1 MNKKVLGLLLSGM
14 LVVGMVGCASTE
26 DIAEEAYNDAKDKVE
41 DNVTD
46 SWEEKNKRLIEE
58 AKEEEAKEKEVR
70 ANKEALAKQ
79 VETTIANSMG
89 ANYEVAVVIDD
100 NGDCNIGIADTTTIY
115 SGYDK
120 ETIKSLSKQ
129 YGLESGAISIQENA
143 EAVFV
148 NAGYTNMNVTLMITG
163 ADYVPFMV
171 VMHGIATYY

>member
-1 MNKKVLGLLLSGM
+1 MKKMLSLLVCGM
-14 LVVGMVGCASTE
+14 LVVGMIGCDSTE

-41 DNVTD
+41 DNAEPVEEPKD
-46 SWEEKNKRLIEE
+46 EVVEPELVEEKE
-58 AKEEEAKEKEVR
+58 R
-70 ANKEALAKQ
+70 ANKEALASDL
-79 VETTIANSMG
+79 ESTIANSMG

-129 YGLESGAISIQENA
+129 YGLESGAIGIQKNA
-143 EAVFV
+143 EEVFV
-148 NAGYTNMNVTLMITG
+148 NAGYTDMNVTLMITG

>member
-1 MNKKVLGLLLSGM
+1 MKKMLSLLVCGM
-14 LVVGMVGCASTE
+14 LVISMIGCESTE

-41 DNVTD
+41 DTAEPV
-46 SWEEKNKRLIEE
+46 EEPKDEVVEPEIVDE
-58 AKEEEAKEKEVR
+58 KEK
-70 ANKEALAKQ
+70 ANKEALASDL
-79 VETTIANSMG
+79 ESTIANSMG

-129 YGLESGAISIQENA
+129 YGLESGAIGIQENA
-143 EAVFV
+143 ETVFV

>member
-1 MNKKVLGLLLSGM
+1 MKKMLSLLVCGM
-14 LVVGMVGCASTE
+14 LVVGMIGCNSTE
-26 DIAEEAYNDAKDKVE
+26 DIAEDAYNDAKDKVE
-41 DNVTD
+41 DTAEPVEEPKD
-46 SWEEKNKRLIEE
+46 EVVEPELVEEKE
-58 AKEEEAKEKEVR
+58 R
-70 ANKEALAKQ
+70 ANKEALASDL
-79 VETTIANSMG
+79 ESTIANSMG

-143 EAVFV
+143 ETVFV

>member
-1 MNKKVLGLLLSGM
+1 MKKMLSLLVCGM
-14 LVVGMVGCASTE
+14 LVVGMIGCESAE
-26 DIAEEAYNDAKDKVE
+26 DTAEDAYEAAKDKVE
-41 DNVTD
+41 DTAEPV
-46 SWEEKNKRLIEE
+46 EEPKDEVVE
-58 AKEEEAKEKEVR
+58 PEVVDKEER
-70 ANKEALAKQ
+70 ANKEALASDL
-79 VETTIANSMG
+79 ESTIANSMG

-129 YGLESGAISIQENA
+129 YGLESGAIGIQENA
-143 EAVFV
+143 ETVFV
-148 NAGYTNMNVTLMITG
+148 NAGYTDMNITLMITG

>member
-1 MNKKVLGLLLSGM
+1 MKKMLSLLVCGM
-14 LVVGMVGCASTE
+14 LVISMIGCESTE

-41 DNVTD
+41 DTAEPVEEPKD
-46 SWEEKNKRLIEE
+46 EVVEPELVEEKE
-58 AKEEEAKEKEVR
+58 R
-70 ANKEALAKQ
+70 ANKEALASDL
-79 VETTIANSMG
+79 ESTIANSMG

-129 YGLESGAISIQENA
+129 YGLESGAIGIQENA
-143 EAVFV
+143 ETVFV

>member
-1 MNKKVLGLLLSGM
+1 MKKMLSLLVCSM
-14 LVVGMVGCASTE
+14 LVVGMVGCDSTE
-26 DIAEEAYNDAKDKVE
+26 DIAEDAYNDAKDKVE
-41 DNVTD
+41 DTAEPAEEPKDEVVEPELV
-46 SWEEKNKRLIEE
+46 EEKE
-58 AKEEEAKEKEVR
+58 R
-70 ANKEALAKQ
+70 ANKEALASDL
-79 VETTIANSMG
+79 ESTIADSMG

-129 YGLESGAISIQENA
+129 YGLESGAIGIQENA
-143 EAVFV
+143 ETVFV

>member
-1 MNKKVLGLLLSGM
+1 MKKMLSLLVCGM
-14 LVVGMVGCASTE
+14 LVVGMVGCDSTE
-26 DIAEEAYNDAKDKVE
+26 DIAEDAYNDAKDKVE
-41 DNVTD
+41 DTAEPVEEPKD
-46 SWEEKNKRLIEE
+46 EVVEPELVEEKERT
-58 AKEEEAKEKEVR
+58 
-70 ANKEALAKQ
+70 NKEALASDL
-79 VETTIANSMG
+79 ESTIANSMG

-129 YGLESGAISIQENA
+129 YGLESGAIGIQENA
-143 EAVFV
+143 ETVFV

>member
-1 MNKKVLGLLLSGM
+1 MKKMLSLLVCGM
-14 LVVGMVGCASTE
+14 LVVGMIGCESAE
-26 DIAEEAYNDAKDKVE
+26 DTAEEAYNDAKDKVE
-41 DNVTD
+41 DTAKPVEEPKD
-46 SWEEKNKRLIEE
+46 EVVEPELVEEKE
-58 AKEEEAKEKEVR
+58 R
-70 ANKEALAKQ
+70 ANKEALASDL
-79 VETTIANSMG
+79 ESTIANSMG

-129 YGLESGAISIQENA
+129 YGLESGAIGIQENA
-143 EAVFV
+143 ETVFV

>member
-1 MNKKVLGLLLSGM
+1 MKKMLSLLVCGM
-14 LVVGMVGCASTE
+14 LVVGMVGCDSTE
-26 DIAEEAYNDAKDKVE
+26 DIAKDAYNDAKDKVE
-41 DNVTD
+41 DTAEPV
-46 SWEEKNKRLIEE
+46 EEPKDEVVE
-58 AKEEEAKEKEVR
+58 PEVVDKEER
-70 ANKEALAKQ
+70 ANKEALASDL
-79 VETTIANSMG
+79 ESTIANSMG

-143 EAVFV
+143 ETVFV

>member
-1 MNKKVLGLLLSGM
+1 MKKMLSLLVCGM
-14 LVVGMVGCASTE
+14 LVIGMVGCDSTE
-26 DIAEEAYNDAKDKVE
+26 DIAEDAYNDAKDKVE
-41 DNVTD
+41 DNAEPVEEPKD
-46 SWEEKNKRLIEE
+46 EVVEPELVEEKE
-58 AKEEEAKEKEVR
+58 R
-70 ANKEALAKQ
+70 ANKEALASDL
-79 VETTIANSMG
+79 ESTIANSMG

-129 YGLESGAISIQENA
+129 YGLESGAIGIQENA
-143 EAVFV
+143 ETVFV
-148 NAGYTNMNVTLMITG
+148 NAGYTDMNVTLMITG

>member
-1 MNKKVLGLLLSGM
+1 MKKMLSLLVCGM
-14 LVVGMVGCASTE
+14 LVVGMVGCDSTE
-26 DIAEEAYNDAKDKVE
+26 DIAEDAYNDAKDKVE
-41 DNVTD
+41 DTAEPA
-46 SWEEKNKRLIEE
+46 EEPKDEVVEPELN
-58 AKEEEAKEKEVR
+58 EEEER
-70 ANKEALAKQ
+70 ANKEALASDL
-79 VETTIANSMG
+79 ESTIANSMG

-129 YGLESGAISIQENA
+129 YGLESGAIGIQENA
-143 EAVFV
+143 ETVFV

>member
-1 MNKKVLGLLLSGM
+1 MKKMLSLLVCGM
-14 LVVGMVGCASTE
+14 LVVGMIGCDSTE
-26 DIAEEAYNDAKDKVE
+26 DIAEEAYSDAKDKVE
-41 DNVTD
+41 DTAEPV
-46 SWEEKNKRLIEE
+46 EEPKDEVVEPELVD
-58 AKEEEAKEKEVR
+58 EKER
-70 ANKEALAKQ
+70 ANKEALASDL
-79 VETTIANSMG
+79 ESTIVNSMG

-129 YGLESGAISIQENA
+129 YGLESGAIGIQENA
-143 EAVFV
+143 ETVFV

>member
-1 MNKKVLGLLLSGM
+1 MKKMLSLLVCGM
-14 LVVGMVGCASTE
+14 LVFGMVGCDSTE
-26 DIAEEAYNDAKDKVE
+26 DIAEDAYNDAKDKVE
-41 DNVTD
+41 DTAEPVEEPKD
-46 SWEEKNKRLIEE
+46 EVVEPELVEEKE
-58 AKEEEAKEKEVR
+58 R
-70 ANKEALAKQ
+70 ANKEALASDL
-79 VETTIANSMG
+79 ESTIANSMG

-129 YGLESGAISIQENA
+129 YGLESGAIGIQENA
-143 EAVFV
+143 ETVFV

>member
-1 MNKKVLGLLLSGM
+1 MKKMLSLLVCGM
-14 LVVGMVGCASTE
+14 LVVGMVGCNSTE
-26 DIAEEAYNDAKDKVE
+26 DIAEDAYNDAKDKVE
-41 DNVTD
+41 DNAEPVEEPKD
-46 SWEEKNKRLIEE
+46 EVVEPEVVEEKE
-58 AKEEEAKEKEVR
+58 R
-70 ANKEALAKQ
+70 ANKEALASDL
-79 VETTIANSMG
+79 ESTIANSMG

-129 YGLESGAISIQENA
+129 YGLESGAIGIQENA
-143 EAVFV
+143 EEVFV
-148 NAGYTNMNVTLMITG
+148 NAGYTDMNVTLMITG

>member
-1 MNKKVLGLLLSGM
+1 MKKMLSLLVCGM
-14 LVVGMVGCASTE
+14 LVVGMVGCDSTE
-26 DIAEEAYNDAKDKVE
+26 DIAEDTYNDAKDKVE
-41 DNVTD
+41 DTAEPVEEPKD
-46 SWEEKNKRLIEE
+46 KVVEPELVEEKE
-58 AKEEEAKEKEVR
+58 R
-70 ANKEALAKQ
+70 ANKEALASDL
-79 VETTIANSMG
+79 ESTIANSMG

-129 YGLESGAISIQENA
+129 YGLESGAIGIQENA
-143 EAVFV
+143 ETVFV
-148 NAGYTNMNVTLMITG
+148 NAGYTDMNVVLMITG

>member
-1 MNKKVLGLLLSGM
+1 MKKMLSLLVCGM
-14 LVVGMVGCASTE
+14 LVVGMVGCDSTE

-41 DNVTD
+41 DTAEPV
-46 SWEEKNKRLIEE
+46 EEPKDEVVE
-58 AKEEEAKEKEVR
+58 PEVVDKEER
-70 ANKEALAKQ
+70 ANKETLASDL
-79 VETTIANSMG
+79 ESTIANSMG

-129 YGLESGAISIQENA
+129 YGLESGAIGIQKNA
-143 EAVFV
+143 EEVFV
-148 NAGYTNMNVTLMITG
+148 NAGYTDMNVTLMITG

>member
-1 MNKKVLGLLLSGM
+1 MKKMLSLLVCGM
-14 LVVGMVGCASTE
+14 LVVGMIGCESAE
-26 DIAEEAYNDAKDKVE
+26 DTAEDAYNDDKDKVE
-41 DNVTD
+41 DTAEPVEEPKD
-46 SWEEKNKRLIEE
+46 EVVEPELVEEKE
-58 AKEEEAKEKEVR
+58 R
-70 ANKEALAKQ
+70 ANKEALASDL
-79 VETTIANSMG
+79 ESTIANSMG

-129 YGLESGAISIQENA
+129 YGLESGAIGIQENA
-143 EAVFV
+143 ETVFI
-148 NAGYTNMNVTLMITG
+148 NAGYTDMNVTLMITG

>member
-1 MNKKVLGLLLSGM
+1 MKKMLSLLVCGM
-14 LVVGMVGCASTE
+14 LVIGMIGCDSTE
-26 DIAEEAYNDAKDKVE
+26 DITEDAYNDAKDKVE
-41 DNVTD
+41 DTAEPVEEPRD
-46 SWEEKNKRLIEE
+46 EVVEPEFVEEKE
-58 AKEEEAKEKEVR
+58 R
-70 ANKEALAKQ
+70 ANKEALASDL
-79 VETTIANSMG
+79 ESTIANSMG

-129 YGLESGAISIQENA
+129 YGLESGAIGIQENA
-143 EAVFV
+143 ETVFV

>member
-1 MNKKVLGLLLSGM
+1 MKKMLSLLVCGM
-14 LVVGMVGCASTE
+14 LVVGMIGCDSTE
-26 DIAEEAYNDAKDKVE
+26 DIAEDAYNDAKDKVE
-41 DNVTD
+41 DTAEPVEEPKD
-46 SWEEKNKRLIEE
+46 EVVEPELVEEKE
-58 AKEEEAKEKEVR
+58 R
-70 ANKEALAKQ
+70 ANKEALASDL
-79 VETTIANSMG
+79 ESTIANSMG

-129 YGLESGAISIQENA
+129 YGLESGAIGIQENA
-143 EAVFV
+143 ETVFV
-148 NAGYTNMNVTLMITG
+148 NAGYTDMNVTLMITG

>member
-1 MNKKVLGLLLSGM
+1 MKKMLSLLVCGM
-14 LVVGMVGCASTE
+14 LVVGMIGCESTE
-26 DIAEEAYNDAKDKVE
+26 DTAVE
-41 DNVTD
+41 DNAVPMEDTAEPAEEPKDEVVEPGPTD
-46 SWEEKNKRLIEE
+46 E
-58 AKEEEAKEKEVR
+58 EVR

-89 ANYEVAVVIDD
+89 SNYEVAAVIDD
-100 NGDCNIGIADTTTIY
+100 DGNCNIGIADTTTIY

-120 ETIKSLSKQ
+120 ETIKAMSKQ
-129 YGLESGAISIQENA
+129 YGLESGAIGIQENA
-143 EAVFV
+143 ETVFV

>member
-1 MNKKVLGLLLSGM
+1 MKKMLSLLVCGM
-14 LVVGMVGCASTE
+14 LVVGMIGCESAE
-26 DIAEEAYNDAKDKVE
+26 DTAEEAYNDAKDKVE
-41 DNVTD
+41 DTAEPVEKPKD
-46 SWEEKNKRLIEE
+46 EAVEPELVEEKE
-58 AKEEEAKEKEVR
+58 R

-89 ANYEVAVVIDD
+89 SNYEVAVVIADD
-100 NGDCNIGIADTTTIY
+100 GNCNIAIADTTTIY

-129 YGLESGAISIQENA
+129 YGLESGAIGIQENA
-143 EAVFV
+143 ETVFI
-148 NAGYTNMNVTLMITG
+148 NAGYTDMNVTLMITG

>member
-1 MNKKVLGLLLSGM
+1 MKKMLSLLVCGM
-14 LVVGMVGCASTE
+14 LVVGMVGCNSTE
-26 DIAEEAYNDAKDKVE
+26 DIAEDAYNDAKDKVE
-41 DNVTD
+41 DTAEPVEEPKD
-46 SWEEKNKRLIEE
+46 EVVEPELVEEKE
-58 AKEEEAKEKEVR
+58 R
-70 ANKEALAKQ
+70 ANKEALASDL
-79 VETTIANSMG
+79 ESTIANSMG

-129 YGLESGAISIQENA
+129 YGLESGAIGIQENA
-143 EAVFV
+143 ETVFV
-148 NAGYTNMNVTLMITG
+148 NAGYTDMNVTLMITG

>member
-1 MNKKVLGLLLSGM
+1 MKKMLSLLVCGM
-14 LVVGMVGCASTE
+14 LVIGMVGCDSTE
-26 DIAEEAYNDAKDKVE
+26 DIAEDAYNDAKDKVE
-41 DNVTD
+41 DNAEPVEEPKD
-46 SWEEKNKRLIEE
+46 EVVEPEVVEEKE
-58 AKEEEAKEKEVR
+58 R
-70 ANKEALAKQ
+70 ANKEALASDL
-79 VETTIANSMG
+79 ETTIANSMG

-129 YGLESGAISIQENA
+129 YGLESGAIGIQENA
-143 EAVFV
+143 ETVFV

>member
-1 MNKKVLGLLLSGM
+1 MKKMLSLLVCGM
-14 LVVGMVGCASTE
+14 LVVGMIGCDSTE
-26 DIAEEAYNDAKDKVE
+26 DIAEDAYNDAKDKVE
-41 DNVTD
+41 DTAEPVEEPKD
-46 SWEEKNKRLIEE
+46 EVVEPELVEEKE
-58 AKEEEAKEKEVR
+58 R
-70 ANKEALAKQ
+70 ANKEALASDL
-79 VETTIANSMG
+79 ESTIANSMG

-129 YGLESGAISIQENA
+129 YGLESGAIGIQENA
-143 EAVFV
+143 ETVFV

>member
-1 MNKKVLGLLLSGM
+1 MKKMLSLLVCGM
-14 LVVGMVGCASTE
+14 LVVGMVGCDSTE

-41 DNVTD
+41 DTAEPV
-46 SWEEKNKRLIEE
+46 EEPKDEVVEPELV
-58 AKEEEAKEKEVR
+58 EEEER
-70 ANKEALAKQ
+70 ANKEALASTVQ
-79 VETTIANSMG
+79 DTIANSMG

-100 NGDCNIGIADTTTIY
+100 NGDCNIGIADTTTVY

-129 YGLESGAISIQENA
+129 YGLESGAIGIQENA
-143 EAVFV
+143 ETVFV

>member
-1 MNKKVLGLLLSGM
+1 MKKMLSLLVCGM
-14 LVVGMVGCASTE
+14 LVVGMIGCESAE
-26 DIAEEAYNDAKDKVE
+26 DTAEDAYNDAKDKVE
-41 DNVTD
+41 DTAEPVEEPKD
-46 SWEEKNKRLIEE
+46 EVVEPEIVEEKE
-58 AKEEEAKEKEVR
+58 R
-70 ANKEALAKQ
+70 ANKEALASDL
-79 VETTIANSMG
+79 ESTIANSMG

-129 YGLESGAISIQENA
+129 YGLESGAIGIQENA
-143 EAVFV
+143 ETVFV

>member
-1 MNKKVLGLLLSGM
+1 MKKMLSLLVCGM
-14 LVVGMVGCASTE
+14 LFVGMVGCDSTE
-26 DIAEEAYNDAKDKVE
+26 DIAEDAYNDAKDKVE
-41 DNVTD
+41 DTAEPV
-46 SWEEKNKRLIEE
+46 EEPKDEVVEPEIVD
-58 AKEEEAKEKEVR
+58 EKER
-70 ANKEALAKQ
+70 ANKEALASDL
-79 VETTIANSMG
+79 ESTIANSMG

-129 YGLESGAISIQENA
+129 YGLESGAIGIQENA
-143 EAVFV
+143 ETVFV

>member
-1 MNKKVLGLLLSGM
+1 MKKLLSLLVCGM
-14 LVVGMVGCASTE
+14 LVVGMVGCDSTE
-26 DIAEEAYNDAKDKVE
+26 DIAEDAYNDAKDKVE
-41 DNVTD
+41 DTAEPVEEPKD
-46 SWEEKNKRLIEE
+46 EVVEPELVEEKE
-58 AKEEEAKEKEVR
+58 R
-70 ANKEALAKQ
+70 ANKEALASDL
-79 VETTIANSMG
+79 ESTIANSMG

-129 YGLESGAISIQENA
+129 YGLESGAIGIQENA
-143 EAVFV
+143 ETVFV

>member
-1 MNKKVLGLLLSGM
+1 MKKMLSLLVCGM
-14 LVVGMVGCASTE
+14 LVVGMVGCNSTE
-26 DIAEEAYNDAKDKVE
+26 DIAEDAYNDAKDKVE
-41 DNVTD
+41 DTAEPVEEPKD
-46 SWEEKNKRLIEE
+46 EVVEPELVEEKE
-58 AKEEEAKEKEVR
+58 R
-70 ANKEALAKQ
+70 ANKEALASDL
-79 VETTIANSMG
+79 ESTIANSMG

-129 YGLESGAISIQENA
+129 YGLESGAIGIQENA
-143 EAVFV
+143 ETVFV
-148 NAGYTNMNVTLMITG
+148 NAGYTNMNITLMITG